1 MYNYQEDEKEVKV
14 SFSIWKKLFS
24 ILKLLKKDIIMLVI
38 LATILASL
46 DALLNV
52 MNLYAIENF
61 IEARNDSLLP
71 GYIVI
76 NVLYAFGFGFI
87 VWLFIRRG
95 SKIEANVNYYIRKEA
110 FANIQR
116 LSFDYFDKTPQG
128 WIMARMTSDSKRLS
142 NIVSWALLDLVW
154 AVLFMIFTLVVL
166 FVYSTRL
173 ALIVLAAIP
182 VMIIIAFVFRK
193 RILKSHR
200 LSRKYNSIATA
211 KYSEAFL
218 GAKTTKTLVIEDD
231 NLNEFSD
238 VTNNLRKT
246 TIKAVSISGLF
257 SSVLLITTYLVI
269 GIIMYVG
276 SDLLVSSGGVLISLP
291 ILFMFIRATASFFD
305 PIMILTQIMAS
316 MQQAQASAERI
327 IGLIE
332 EKPTITDSE
341 DVVLKYGDTLN
352 PKYDKFKDIKGDIE
366 YKDIVFKYKEDEVI
380 LNNFNLKIKAGMKVA
395 LVGHTGSGKTTLVN
409 LLQRFYEPISGKVL
423 IDGVDYKT
431 MSQSYLHSQIGYVL
445 QSPHLFS
452 TTIYENIK
460 YGKLDA
466 TFDEVV
472 NAAKMVGVHDFIMS
486 LEKGYDTHVG
496 EGGNLLS
503 MGQKQ
508 LVSFARALIKDPKI
522 LILDEATSSIDS
534 KSEELIQKAT
544 QTILKNRTSLVVAH
558 RLSTVIDSDLIVMLK
573 MGEIIEMG
581 THEELL
587 KLKGEYFELYKNQF
601 IAEKT
606 NTIIDTI

>member
-182 VMIIIAFVFRK
+182 VMIIIALVFRK

-238 VTNNLRKT
+238 VANNLRKT

-466 TFDEVV
+466 TFDEVE

-508 LVSFARALIKDPKI
+508 LISFARALIKDPKI

>member
-1 MYNYQEDEKEVKV
+1 
-14 SFSIWKKLFS
+14 
-24 ILKLLKKDIIMLVI
+24 ML
-38 LATILASL
+38 
-46 DALLNV
+46 
-52 MNLYAIENF
+52 
-61 IEARNDSLLP
+61 
-71 GYIVI
+71 
-76 NVLYAFGFGFI
+76 
-87 VWLFIRRG
+87 
-95 SKIEANVNYYIRKEA
+95 
-110 FANIQR
+110 
-116 LSFDYFDKTPQG
+116 
-128 WIMARMTSDSKRLS
+128 
-142 NIVSWALLDLVW
+142 
-154 AVLFMIFTLVVL
+154 
-166 FVYSTRL
+166 
-173 ALIVLAAIP
+173 
-182 VMIIIAFVFRK
+182 
-193 RILKSHR
+193 LKSHR

-238 VTNNLRKT
+238 VANNLRKT

-257 SSVLLITTYLVI
+257 SSVLLITTYLV
-269 GIIMYVG
+269 IMYVG

-431 MSQSYLHSQIGYVL
+431 MSQSYLQSQIGYVL

-466 TFDEVV
+466 TFDEVE

-508 LVSFARALIKDPKI
+508 LISFARALIKDPKI